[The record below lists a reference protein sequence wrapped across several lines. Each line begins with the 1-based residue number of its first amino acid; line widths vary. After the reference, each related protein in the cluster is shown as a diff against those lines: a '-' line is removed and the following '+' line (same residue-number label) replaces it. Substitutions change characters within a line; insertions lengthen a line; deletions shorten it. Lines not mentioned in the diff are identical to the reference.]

1 MNATNHSVYDELIRR
16 KKFDSFSRRSQEEE
30 AFENLLSRWRCRN
43 FYISTYGQQIKIK
56 FFSIRYRDLD
66 RWDRQGHRTIL
77 ALSKA
82 YRTLWSHTKGIS
94 IPEFP
99 ANYHFAQQVREWLD
113 ASGWVCAPRNARVG
127 FCLLVSLVWVVLTV
141 TIRTYEGPKPSS
153 QNIAKMRVTEIIID
167 VSQ

>member
-16 KKFDSFSRRSQEEE
+16 KKFDSFSRRTQEEE

-77 ALSKA
+77 RYQRLIGPFGPTQRELASLNFLPTT
-82 YRTLWSHTKGIS
+82 TLPSR
-94 IPEFP
+94 
-99 ANYHFAQQVREWLD
+99 YV
-113 ASGWVCAPRNARVG
+113 SGWTRLGGYVPPATRAWDFVYLCRLCG
-127 FCLLVSLVWVVLTV
+127 LF
-141 TIRTYEGPKPSS
+141 
-153 QNIAKMRVTEIIID
+153 
-167 VSQ
+167 